1 MRVFLSLLVVAV
13 LGLVSACGGADGDA
27 CQVAGDCSTG
37 LMCCKGIVG
46 ADVTARGTCQA
57 MCVYSTP
64 NDAGTDLGTPD
75 AGVTD
80 DMSVEDMAV
89 VDMSVE
95 DSSVPDMTV
104 DMSTL
109 DSGGSE
115 DAGSV
120 IDAAATSDASEDLGT
135 DVDAGESIDLGAG

>member
-13 LGLVSACGGADGDA
+13 SGFVSACSGSDGDA

-37 LMCCKGIVG
+37 LLCCKGIVG

-64 NDAGTDLGTPD
+64 NDAGTDSGTPD
-75 AGVTD
+75 AGVTE
-80 DMSVEDMAV
+80 DMSVEDSSV
-89 VDMSVE
+89 V

-120 IDAAATSDASEDLGT
+120 SDAATTSDASDDLGT
-135 DVDAGESIDLGAG
+135 DADAGETIDLGPG